1 MAAPGERETVDVSG
15 GRGLASLLPDS
26 VRAGQSPARKAA
38 GRQAVGGGRGLEKPP
53 GGKNSAPCPQFFTR
67 AGNIS

>member
-1 MAAPGERETVDVSG
+1 MAAPGEREAVDVSG
-15 GRGLASLLPDS
+15 GLASLLPDS

-38 GRQAVGGGRGLEKPP
+38 GRQAVGGRGLEKPP
-53 GGKNSAPCPQFFTR
+53 GGKNSAPCPQLFTR